1 MQFDALILD
10 VDGTL
15 WNSTGIVAKAW
26 TKAVR
31 EGGGSREIT
40 AEMLQEQFGK
50 TMKVIADNL
59 LPELEPK
66 RRYAIMDVCC
76 GYEHEALEKDP
87 CHICYP
93 GVADTIK
100 ELSKRTK
107 LMIVSNCQ
115 SGYIEDFIGVTGT
128 QKLIED
134 IECFGNTGLSKGE
147 NIRLLTERNHPDQAV
162 YLGDTEGD
170 YRSTCEAGLLF
181 LHARYGFGKVDPS
194 VPYIDKMEELP
205 EAAEKLFTRK

>member
-15 WNSTGIVAKAW
+15 WNSTGIVARAW

-66 RRYAIMDVCC
+66 DR
-76 GYEHEALEKDP
+76 K
-87 CHICYP
+87 
-93 GVADTIK
+93 
-100 ELSKRTK
+100 
-107 LMIVSNCQ
+107 
-115 SGYIEDFIGVTGT
+115 
-128 QKLIED
+128 
-134 IECFGNTGLSKGE
+134 
-147 NIRLLTERNHPDQAV
+147 
-162 YLGDTEGD
+162 
-170 YRSTCEAGLLF
+170 
-181 LHARYGFGKVDPS
+181 S
-194 VPYIDKMEELP
+194 VV
-205 EAAEKLFTRK
+205 